1 MRGKCRASSVS
12 MAVPG
17 CVCRGRKLEL
27 PIRYYLYVFC
37 NCGEHHVPTFKAQTM
52 RGKNSPRGDE
62 CWSFVL
68 RLRASAAELDIAARS
83 VGILKQSLKLPFH
96 AARNAEGCGCLTAG
110 YLR

>member
-17 CVCRGRKLEL
+17 CVCRGPEIGTPYGITYTYFAIVASSML
-27 PIRYYLYVFC
+27 
-37 NCGEHHVPTFKAQTM
+37 PTFKPQTM